1 MGHRDERM
9 DLEEG
14 EVKRKHT
21 ETAVRKRSGKV
32 GSLWGRDRRLS
43 WTFVSGCG
51 GGDMS
56 TAVGFGGKVG
66 VLMMLQKWID
76 NGEMAH

>member
-14 EVKRKHT
+14 EAKRKHT

-56 TAVGFGGKVG
+56 TAVGFDDVG
-66 VLMMLQKWID
+66 V
-76 NGEMAH
+76 